1 MVAPISKGHEYRQTT
16 TNRTVSTQRLPLK
29 TSMGLESSVDPAA
42 SVDLPAAS
50 VDHPAASMA
59 NRMNAL
65 KEYVVSTAA
74 SDAEK
79 SLPCETATTTLE

>member
-1 MVAPISKGHEYRQTT
+1 MVAPISKGHEYRQATT
-16 TNRTVSTQRLPLK
+16 HRTVSTQSLPLK
-29 TSMGLESSVDPAA
+29 TSMGLESSMD
-42 SVDLPAAS
+42 PAAS

-65 KEYVVSTAA
+65 KENIVTTAA
-74 SDAEK
+74 RDAEK

>member
-1 MVAPISKGHEYRQTT
+1 MVAPIYKGHEYCQAT

-29 TSMGLESSVDPAA
+29 TSMGLESSVD
-42 SVDLPAAS
+42 PAAS